1 MKIGLI
7 GAMDVE
13 VEDLIATMDV
23 ENAAEYAGQ
32 KYYEGKIGKTNVVV
46 VQCGIGKVRAGMAVQ
61 VLCSCFNVTHIINT
75 GIAGSLNNDINIG
88 DIVVSK
94 DAVFHDVDAVNFGYQ
109 LGEIPG
115 VGTLFFNAD
124 QQLHDL
130 ALKAIRECAPEIGA
144 FSGRIAT
151 GDVFVSDRAKKEWIR
166 DTFHADCTEMEGCAI
181 AECAYLNQVP
191 FVIIRAISD
200 KADESVSETYEV
212 FESKAAR
219 HCAAVVRFMIENL

>member
-1 MKIGLI
+1 M
-7 GAMDVE
+7 
-13 VEDLIATMDV
+13 
-23 ENAAEYAGQ
+23 
-32 KYYEGKIGKTNVVV
+32 

-130 ALKAIRECAPEIGA
+130 ALKAIR
-144 FSGRIAT
+144 
-151 GDVFVSDRAKKEWIR
+151 
-166 DTFHADCTEMEGCAI
+166 
-181 AECAYLNQVP
+181 
-191 FVIIRAISD
+191 
-200 KADESVSETYEV
+200 
-212 FESKAAR
+212 
-219 HCAAVVRFMIENL
+219 

>member
-1 MKIGLI
+1 MKLGII

-13 VEDLIATMDV
+13 VEYLIRSMDV
-23 ENAAEYAGQ
+23 KKVSVHAGQ
-32 KYYEGKIGKTNVVV
+32 TYYEGNIGKTDVVV
-46 VQCGIGKVRAGMAVQ
+46 VQCGIGKVRAGMAAQ
-61 VLCSCFNVTHIINT
+61 VLCSCFQVTHIINT

-115 VGTLFFNAD
+115 IETLYYKAD
-124 QQLHDL
+124 ETLQKL
-130 ALKAIRECAPEIGA
+130 AADAVKECAPEVNA
-144 FSGRIAT
+144 FYGRVAT

-166 DTFHADCTEMEGCAI
+166 ETFHADCTEMEGCAI
-181 AECAYLNQVP
+181 AECAYLNQIP

-212 FESKAAR
+212 FEAKAAR
-219 HCAAVVRFMIENL
+219 HCAAIVHYMVENL